1 MHMLQEQFLIDPT
14 VAYLNHGSYGACPI
28 PVFEA
33 YQAYQRELET
43 EPASLLYR
51 DFASRI
57 QKSRERLALF
67 LNCQSDQIAFVRNAT
82 YGMNMAAN
90 SIDLQSGDKVLA
102 TNFEYGAV
110 ERMWEMICAERGAR
124 LIKVNIPLPYQSS
137 KAIIQLFE
145 SLIDSSV
152 KVITF
157 PHISAATAQL
167 FPIKDLVQ
175 LAKSHGAISVI
186 DGAHAPGQVN
196 VNLQDIDADFYVGNC
211 HKWMLSPKGAGFIY
225 AARKW
230 ENKIRPPAISW
241 GNISS
246 GTNRLLLENDW
257 QGTTDIS
264 SILAVE
270 DSINFLEE
278 NNWFSQVIPEC
289 TKLIDEFDSTIL
301 GVTGMK
307 SLYEKNDFEPPQ
319 MRSFLLPEGDHST
332 LHNRLFYE
340 SKVEIPVFLDFEDH
354 FFRVSVQVY
363 NNHSDMERL
372 IEALKKFI

>member
-1 MHMLQEQFLIDPT
+1 MLREQFLIDPT

-33 YQAYQRELET
+33 YQAYQKELET

-67 LNCQSDQIAFVRNAT
+67 LNCQSDQLAFVRNAT

-90 SIDLQSGDKVLA
+90 SVDLQPGDKVLA

-110 ERMWEMICAERGAR
+110 ERMWEMICAERGAE
-124 LIKVNIPLPYQSS
+124 LVKVKIPLPYQSS
-137 KAIIQLFE
+137 EAMIQLFK
-145 SLIDSSV
+145 SQIDSSI

-186 DGAHAPGQVN
+186 DGAHAPGQIN
-196 VNLQDIDADFYVGNC
+196 VNLKDIDADFYVGNC
-211 HKWMLSPKGAGFIY
+211 HKWMLSPKGVGFVY
-225 AARKW
+225 VARKW
-230 ENKIRPPAISW
+230 EDNIRPPAISW

-264 SILAVE
+264 PILAVE
-270 DSINFLEE
+270 DSITFLEE
-278 NNWFSQVIPEC
+278 NQWFNRVIPEC
-289 TKLIDEFDSTIL
+289 SKLIDEFNTTIL
-301 GVTGMK
+301 DVTGMR

-319 MRSFLLPEGDHST
+319 MRSFLLPDGNHSS
-332 LHNRLFYE
+332 LHNRLFHDFMIE
-340 SKVEIPVFLDFEDH
+340 LPVFMDFEDH
-354 FFRVSVQVY
+354 FFRVSVQAY
-363 NNHSDMERL
+363 NNRSDLERL
-372 IEALKKFI
+372 IDALKELL

>member
-1 MHMLQEQFLIDPT
+1 MLREQFLIDPT

-33 YQAYQRELET
+33 YQAYQKELET

-57 QKSRERLALF
+57 QKSREQLALF
-67 LNCQSDQIAFVRNAT
+67 LNCQSDQLAFVRNAT

-90 SIDLQSGDKVLA
+90 SVDLQPGDKVLA

-110 ERMWEMICAERGAR
+110 ERMWEMICAERGAE
-124 LIKVNIPLPYQSS
+124 LVKVKIPLPYQSS
-137 KAIIQLFE
+137 EAMIQLFK
-145 SLIDSSV
+145 SQIDSSI

-186 DGAHAPGQVN
+186 DGAHAPGQIN
-196 VNLQDIDADFYVGNC
+196 MNLKDIDADFYVGNC
-211 HKWMLSPKGAGFIY
+211 HKWMLSPKGVGFVY
-225 AARKW
+225 VARKW
-230 ENKIRPPAISW
+230 EDKIRPPAISW

-264 SILAVE
+264 PILAVE
-270 DSINFLEE
+270 DSITFLKE
-278 NNWFSQVIPEC
+278 NQWFNRVIPEC
-289 TKLIDEFDSTIL
+289 SKLIDEFNTTIL
-301 GVTGMK
+301 DVTGMR

-319 MRSFLLPEGDHST
+319 MRSFLLPDGNHSS
-332 LHNRLFYE
+332 LHNRLFHDFMIE
-340 SKVEIPVFLDFEDH
+340 LPVFMDFEDH
-354 FFRVSVQVY
+354 FFRVSVQAY
-363 NNHSDMERL
+363 NNRSDLERL
-372 IEALKKFI
+372 IDALKELL

>member
-1 MHMLQEQFLIDPT
+1 MHMLREQFLIDST

-33 YQAYQRELET
+33 YQAYQKELET

-67 LNCQSDQIAFVRNAT
+67 LNCQSDQLAFVRNAT

-90 SIDLQSGDKVLA
+90 SVDLQPGDKVLA

-110 ERMWEMICAERGAR
+110 ERMWEMICAERGAE
-124 LIKVNIPLPYQSS
+124 LVKVKIPLPYQSS
-137 KAIIQLFE
+137 EAMIQLFK
-145 SLIDSSV
+145 SQIDSSI

-186 DGAHAPGQVN
+186 DGAHAPGQLN
-196 VNLQDIDADFYVGNC
+196 VNLKDIDADFYVGNC
-211 HKWMLSPKGAGFIY
+211 HKWMLSPKGVGFVY
-225 AARKW
+225 VARKW
-230 ENKIRPPAISW
+230 EDKIRPPAISW

-257 QGTTDIS
+257 QGTADIS
-264 SILAVE
+264 PILAVE
-270 DSINFLEE
+270 DSITFLKE
-278 NNWFSQVIPEC
+278 NQWFNRVIPEC
-289 TKLIDEFDSTIL
+289 SKLIDEFNTTIL
-301 GVTGMK
+301 DVTGMR

-319 MRSFLLPEGDHST
+319 MRSFLLPDGNHSS
-332 LHNRLFYE
+332 LHNRLFHDFMIE
-340 SKVEIPVFLDFEDH
+340 LPVFMDFEDH
-354 FFRVSVQVY
+354 FFRVSVQAY
-363 NNHSDMERL
+363 NNRSDLERL
-372 IEALKKFI
+372 IDALKELL

>member
-1 MHMLQEQFLIDPT
+1 MLREQFLIDPT

-33 YQAYQRELET
+33 YQAYQKELET

-57 QKSRERLALF
+57 QKSRERLTLF
-67 LNCQSDQIAFVRNAT
+67 LNCQSDQLAFVRNAT

-90 SIDLQSGDKVLA
+90 SVDLQPGDKVLA

-110 ERMWEMICAERGAR
+110 ERMWEMICAERGAE
-124 LIKVNIPLPYQSS
+124 LVKVKIPLPYQSS
-137 KAIIQLFE
+137 EAMIQLFK
-145 SLIDSSV
+145 SQIDSSI

-186 DGAHAPGQVN
+186 DGAHAPGQIN
-196 VNLQDIDADFYVGNC
+196 VNLKDIDADFYVGNC
-211 HKWMLSPKGAGFIY
+211 HKWMLSPKGVGFVY
-225 AARKW
+225 VARKW
-230 ENKIRPPAISW
+230 EDKIRPPAISW

-257 QGTTDIS
+257 QGTADIS
-264 SILAVE
+264 PILAVE
-270 DSINFLEE
+270 DSITFLKE
-278 NNWFSQVIPEC
+278 NQWFNRVIPEC
-289 TKLIDEFDSTIL
+289 SKLIDEFNTTIL
-301 GVTGMK
+301 DVTGMR

-319 MRSFLLPEGDHST
+319 MRSFLLPDGNHSS
-332 LHNRLFYE
+332 LHNRLFHDSMIE
-340 SKVEIPVFLDFEDH
+340 LPVFMDFEDH
-354 FFRVSVQVY
+354 FFRVSVQAY
-363 NNHSDMERL
+363 NNRSDLERL
-372 IEALKKFI
+372 IDALKELL

>member
-67 LNCQSDQIAFVRNAT
+67 LNCQSDQLAFVRNAT

-90 SIDLQSGDKVLA
+90 SVDLQPGDKVLA

-137 KAIIQLFE
+137 KAMIQLFE
-145 SLIDSSV
+145 SLIDSSI

-167 FPIKDLVQ
+167 FPIKDLVH

-211 HKWMLSPKGAGFIY
+211 HKWMLSPKGVGFVY
-225 AARKW
+225 VTRNL
-230 ENKIRPPAISW
+230 ENNVRPPAISW

-246 GTNRLLLENDW
+246 GNTSLLLENDW
-257 QGTTDIS
+257 QGTQDIS
-264 SILAVE
+264 SILSVE
-270 DSINFLEE
+270 NTIAFLED
-278 NNWFSQVIPEC
+278 NDWFNQIIPKC
-289 TKLIDEFDSTIL
+289 TGLINDFNSAIL
-301 GVTGMK
+301 QLTGMK
-307 SLYEKNDFEPPQ
+307 SLYDNDYFEPPQ
-319 MRSFLLPEGDHST
+319 MRSFLLPDGDHSS
-332 LHNRLFYE
+332 LHNRLFHDFKIE
-340 SKVEIPVFLDFEDH
+340 LPVFMDYEDH
-354 FFRVSVQVY
+354 FFRVSVQAY
-363 NNHSDMERL
+363 NDRSDLERL
-372 IEALKKFI
+372 INALKELL

>member
-1 MHMLQEQFLIDPT
+1 MLREQFLIDPT

-33 YQAYQRELET
+33 YQAYQKELET

-67 LNCQSDQIAFVRNAT
+67 LNCQSDQLAFVRNAT

-90 SIDLQSGDKVLA
+90 SVDLQPGDKVLA

-110 ERMWEMICAERGAR
+110 ERMWEMICAERGAE
-124 LIKVNIPLPYQSS
+124 LVKVKIPLPYQSS
-137 KAIIQLFE
+137 EAMIQLFK
-145 SLIDSSV
+145 SQIDSSI

-175 LAKSHGAISVI
+175 LAKSHGALSVI
-186 DGAHAPGQVN
+186 DGAHAPGQIN
-196 VNLQDIDADFYVGNC
+196 VKLKDIDADFYVGNC
-211 HKWMLSPKGAGFIY
+211 HKWMLSPKGVGFVY
-225 AARKW
+225 VARKW
-230 ENKIRPPAISW
+230 EDKIRPPAISW

-257 QGTTDIS
+257 QGTADIS
-264 SILAVE
+264 PILAVE
-270 DSINFLEE
+270 DSITFLKE
-278 NNWFSQVIPEC
+278 NQWFNRVIPEC
-289 TKLIDEFDSTIL
+289 SKLIDEFNTTIL
-301 GVTGMK
+301 DVTGMR

-319 MRSFLLPEGDHST
+319 MRSFLLPDGNHSS
-332 LHNRLFYE
+332 LHNRLFHDFMIE
-340 SKVEIPVFLDFEDH
+340 LPVFMDFEDH
-354 FFRVSVQVY
+354 FFRVSVQAY
-363 NNHSDMERL
+363 NNRSDLERL
-372 IEALKKFI
+372 IDALKELL

>member
-1 MHMLQEQFLIDPT
+1 MLREQFLIDPT

-33 YQAYQRELET
+33 YQAYQKELET

-67 LNCQSDQIAFVRNAT
+67 LNCQSDQLAFVRNAT

-90 SIDLQSGDKVLA
+90 SVDLQPGDKVLA

-110 ERMWEMICAERGAR
+110 ERMWEMICAERGAE
-124 LIKVNIPLPYQSS
+124 LVKVKIPLPYQSS
-137 KAIIQLFE
+137 EAMIQLFK
-145 SLIDSSV
+145 SQIDSSI

-196 VNLQDIDADFYVGNC
+196 VNLKDIDADFYVGNC
-211 HKWMLSPKGAGFIY
+211 HKWMLSPKGVGFVY
-225 AARKW
+225 VARKW
-230 ENKIRPPAISW
+230 EDNIRPPAISW

-264 SILAVE
+264 PILAVE
-270 DSINFLEE
+270 DSITFLKE
-278 NNWFSQVIPEC
+278 NQWFNQVIPEC
-289 TKLIDEFDSTIL
+289 SKLIDEFNTAIL
-301 GVTGMK
+301 DVTGMR

-319 MRSFLLPEGDHST
+319 MRSFLLPDGNHSS
-332 LHNRLFYE
+332 LHNRLFHDFMIE
-340 SKVEIPVFLDFEDH
+340 LPVFMDFEDH
-354 FFRVSVQVY
+354 FFRVSVQAY
-363 NNHSDMERL
+363 NNRSDLERL
-372 IEALKKFI
+372 IDALKELL

>member
-1 MHMLQEQFLIDPT
+1 MLREQFLIDPT

-33 YQAYQRELET
+33 YQAYQKELET

-67 LNCQSDQIAFVRNAT
+67 LNCQSDQLAFVRNAT

-90 SIDLQSGDKVLA
+90 SVDLQPGDKVLA

-110 ERMWEMICAERGAR
+110 ERMWEMICAERGAE
-124 LIKVNIPLPYQSS
+124 LVKVKIPLPYQSS
-137 KAIIQLFE
+137 EAMIQLFK
-145 SLIDSSV
+145 SQIDSSI

-186 DGAHAPGQVN
+186 DGAHAPGQLN
-196 VNLQDIDADFYVGNC
+196 VNLKDIDADFYVGNC
-211 HKWMLSPKGAGFIY
+211 HKWMLSPKGVGFVY
-225 AARKW
+225 VARKW
-230 ENKIRPPAISW
+230 EDKIRPPAISW

-257 QGTTDIS
+257 QGTADIS
-264 SILAVE
+264 PILAVE
-270 DSINFLEE
+270 DSITFLKE
-278 NNWFSQVIPEC
+278 NQWFNRVIPEC
-289 TKLIDEFDSTIL
+289 SKLIDEFNTTIL
-301 GVTGMK
+301 DVTGMR

-319 MRSFLLPEGDHST
+319 MRSFLLPDGNHSS
-332 LHNRLFYE
+332 LHNRLFHDFMIE
-340 SKVEIPVFLDFEDH
+340 LPVFMDFEDH
-354 FFRVSVQVY
+354 FFRVSVQAY
-363 NNHSDMERL
+363 NNRSDLERL
-372 IEALKKFI
+372 IDALKELL

>member
-1 MHMLQEQFLIDPT
+1 MLREQFLIDPT

-33 YQAYQRELET
+33 YQAYQKELET

-67 LNCQSDQIAFVRNAT
+67 LNCQSDQLAFVRNAT

-90 SIDLQSGDKVLA
+90 SVDLQPGDKVLA

-110 ERMWEMICAERGAR
+110 ERMWEMICAERGAE
-124 LIKVNIPLPYQSS
+124 LVKVKIPLPYQSS
-137 KAIIQLFE
+137 EAMIQLFK
-145 SLIDSSV
+145 SQIDSSI

-175 LAKSHGAISVI
+175 LAKYHGAISVI

-196 VNLQDIDADFYVGNC
+196 VNLKDIDADFYVGNC
-211 HKWMLSPKGAGFIY
+211 HKWMLSPKGVGFVY
-225 AARKW
+225 VARKW
-230 ENKIRPPAISW
+230 EDNIRPPAISW

-264 SILAVE
+264 PILAVE
-270 DSINFLEE
+270 DSITFLKE
-278 NNWFSQVIPEC
+278 NQWFNRVIPEC
-289 TKLIDEFDSTIL
+289 SKLIDEFNTTIL
-301 GVTGMK
+301 DVTGMR

-319 MRSFLLPEGDHST
+319 MRSFLLPDGNHSS
-332 LHNRLFYE
+332 LHTRLFHDFMIE
-340 SKVEIPVFLDFEDH
+340 LPVFMDFEDH
-354 FFRVSVQVY
+354 FFRVSVQAY
-363 NNHSDMERL
+363 NNRSDLERL
-372 IEALKKFI
+372 IDALKELL

>member
-1 MHMLQEQFLIDPT
+1 MHMLREQFLIDPT

-33 YQAYQRELET
+33 YQAYQKELET

-67 LNCQSDQIAFVRNAT
+67 LNCQSDQLAFVRNAT

-90 SIDLQSGDKVLA
+90 SVDLQPGDKVLA

-110 ERMWEMICAERGAR
+110 ARMWEMICAERGAE
-124 LIKVNIPLPYQSS
+124 LVKVKIPLPYQSS
-137 KAIIQLFE
+137 EAMIQLFKNQ
-145 SLIDSSV
+145 IDSSI

-196 VNLQDIDADFYVGNC
+196 VNLKDIDADFYIGNC
-211 HKWMLSPKGAGFIY
+211 HKWMLSPKGVGFVY
-225 AARKW
+225 VARKW
-230 ENKIRPPAISW
+230 EDNIRPPAISW

-257 QGTTDIS
+257 QGTADIS
-264 SILAVE
+264 PILAVE
-270 DSINFLEE
+270 DSITFLKE
-278 NNWFSQVIPEC
+278 NQWFNRVIPEC
-289 TKLIDEFDSTIL
+289 SKLIDEFNTTIL
-301 GVTGMK
+301 DVTGMR
-307 SLYEKNDFEPPQ
+307 SLYDNDCFEPPQ
-319 MRSFLLPEGDHST
+319 MRSFLLPVGNHSS
-332 LHNRLFYE
+332 LHNRLFHDFMIE
-340 SKVEIPVFLDFEDH
+340 LPVFMDFEDH
-354 FFRVSVQVY
+354 FFRVSVQAY
-363 NNHSDMERL
+363 NNRSDLERL
-372 IEALKKFI
+372 IDALKELL

>member
-1 MHMLQEQFLIDPT
+1 MHMLREQFLIDPT

-33 YQAYQRELET
+33 YQAYQKELET

-67 LNCQSDQIAFVRNAT
+67 LKCQSDQLAFVRNAT

-90 SIDLQSGDKVLA
+90 SVDLQPGNKVLA

-110 ERMWEMICAERGAR
+110 ERMWEMICAERGAE
-124 LIKVNIPLPYQSS
+124 LVKVKIPLPYQSS
-137 KAIIQLFE
+137 EAMIQLFK
-145 SLIDSSV
+145 SQIDSSI

-167 FPIKDLVQ
+167 FPIKDLVR

-196 VNLQDIDADFYVGNC
+196 VNLKDIDADFYIGNC
-211 HKWMLSPKGAGFIY
+211 HKWMLSPKGVGFVY
-225 AARKW
+225 VARKW
-230 ENKIRPPAISW
+230 EDKIRPPAISW

-264 SILAVE
+264 PILAVE
-270 DSINFLEE
+270 DSITFLEE
-278 NNWFSQVIPEC
+278 NQWFNQVIPEC
-289 TKLIDEFDSTIL
+289 SKLIDEFNTTIL
-301 GVTGMK
+301 DVTGMR
-307 SLYEKNDFEPPQ
+307 SLYDNDCFEPPQ
-319 MRSFLLPEGDHST
+319 MRSFLLPDGNHSS
-332 LHNRLFYE
+332 LHNRLFHNFMIE
-340 SKVEIPVFLDFEDH
+340 LPVFMDFEDH
-354 FFRVSVQVY
+354 FFRVSVQAY
-363 NNHSDMERL
+363 NNRSDLERL
-372 IEALKKFI
+372 IDALKELL

>member
-1 MHMLQEQFLIDPT
+1 MLREQFLIDPT

-33 YQAYQRELET
+33 YQAYQKELET

-67 LNCQSDQIAFVRNAT
+67 LNCQSDQLAFVRNAT

-90 SIDLQSGDKVLA
+90 SVDLQPGDKVLA

-110 ERMWEMICAERGAR
+110 ERMWEMICAERGAQ
-124 LIKVNIPLPYQSS
+124 LVKVKIPLPYQSS
-137 KAIIQLFE
+137 EAMIQLFK
-145 SLIDSSV
+145 SQIDSSI

-196 VNLQDIDADFYVGNC
+196 VNLKDIDADFYIGNC
-211 HKWMLSPKGAGFIY
+211 HKWMLSPKGVGFVY
-225 AARKW
+225 VARKW
-230 ENKIRPPAISW
+230 EDKIRPPTISW

-264 SILAVE
+264 PILAVE
-270 DSINFLEE
+270 DSITFLKE
-278 NNWFSQVIPEC
+278 NQWFNQVIPEC
-289 TKLIDEFDSTIL
+289 SKLIDEFNTAIL
-301 GVTGMK
+301 DVTGMR

-319 MRSFLLPEGDHST
+319 MRSFLLPDGNHSS
-332 LHNRLFYE
+332 LHNRLFHDFMIE
-340 SKVEIPVFLDFEDH
+340 LPVFMDFEDH
-354 FFRVSVQVY
+354 FFRVSVQAY
-363 NNHSDMERL
+363 NNRSDLERL
-372 IEALKKFI
+372 IDALKELL

>member
-1 MHMLQEQFLIDPT
+1 MHMLREQFLIDST

-33 YQAYQRELET
+33 YQAYQKELET

-67 LNCQSDQIAFVRNAT
+67 LNCQSDQLAFVRNAT

-90 SIDLQSGDKVLA
+90 SVDLQPGDKVLA

-110 ERMWEMICAERGAR
+110 ERMWEMICAERGAE
-124 LIKVNIPLPYQSS
+124 LVKVKIPLPYQSS
-137 KAIIQLFE
+137 EAMIQLFK
-145 SLIDSSV
+145 SQIDSSI

-167 FPIKDLVQ
+167 FPIKYLVQ

-196 VNLQDIDADFYVGNC
+196 VNLKDIDADFYVGNC
-211 HKWMLSPKGAGFIY
+211 HKWMLSPKGVGFVY
-225 AARKW
+225 VARKW
-230 ENKIRPPAISW
+230 EDKIRPPAISW

-264 SILAVE
+264 PILAVE
-270 DSINFLEE
+270 DSITFLKE
-278 NNWFSQVIPEC
+278 NQWFNRVIPEC
-289 TKLIDEFDSTIL
+289 SKLIDEFNTTIL
-301 GVTGMK
+301 DVTGMR

-319 MRSFLLPEGDHST
+319 MRSFLLPDGNHSS
-332 LHNRLFYE
+332 LHNRLFHDFMIE
-340 SKVEIPVFLDFEDH
+340 LPVFMDFEDH
-354 FFRVSVQVY
+354 FFRVSVQAY
-363 NNHSDMERL
+363 NNRSDLERL
-372 IEALKKFI
+372 IDALKELL

>member
-1 MHMLQEQFLIDPT
+1 MHMLREQFLIDPT

-33 YQAYQRELET
+33 YQAYQKELET

-67 LNCQSDQIAFVRNAT
+67 LNCQSDQLAFVRNAT

-90 SIDLQSGDKVLA
+90 SVDLQPGDKVLA

-110 ERMWEMICAERGAR
+110 ERMWEMICAERGAE
-124 LIKVNIPLPYQSS
+124 LVKVKIPLPYQSS
-137 KAIIQLFE
+137 EAMIQLFK
-145 SLIDSSV
+145 SQIDSSI

-186 DGAHAPGQVN
+186 DGAHAPGQIN
-196 VNLQDIDADFYVGNC
+196 VNLKDIDADFYVGNC
-211 HKWMLSPKGAGFIY
+211 HKWMLSPQGVGFVY
-225 AARKW
+225 VARKW
-230 ENKIRPPAISW
+230 EDKIRPPAISW

-246 GTNRLLLENDW
+246 GTNRLLLETDW
-257 QGTTDIS
+257 QGTADIS
-264 SILAVE
+264 PILAVE
-270 DSINFLEE
+270 DSITFLKE
-278 NNWFSQVIPEC
+278 NQWFNRVIPEC
-289 TKLIDEFDSTIL
+289 SKLIDEFNTTIL
-301 GVTGMK
+301 DVTGMR

-319 MRSFLLPEGDHST
+319 MRSFLLPDGNHSS
-332 LHNRLFYE
+332 LHNRLFHDFMIE
-340 SKVEIPVFLDFEDH
+340 LPVFMDFEDH
-354 FFRVSVQVY
+354 FFRVSVQAY
-363 NNHSDMERL
+363 NNRSDLERL
-372 IEALKKFI
+372 IDALKELL

>member
-1 MHMLQEQFLIDPT
+1 MHMLREQFLIDPT

-33 YQAYQRELET
+33 YQAYQKELET

-67 LNCQSDQIAFVRNAT
+67 LNCQSDQLAFVRNAT

-90 SIDLQSGDKVLA
+90 SVDLQPGDKVLA

-110 ERMWEMICAERGAR
+110 ERMWEMICAERGAE
-124 LIKVNIPLPYQSS
+124 LVKVKIPLPYQSS
-137 KAIIQLFE
+137 EAMIQLFK
-145 SLIDSSV
+145 SQIDSSI

-186 DGAHAPGQVN
+186 DGAHAPGQIN
-196 VNLQDIDADFYVGNC
+196 VNLKDIDADFYVGNC
-211 HKWMLSPKGAGFIY
+211 HKWMLSPKGVGFVY
-225 AARKW
+225 VARKW
-230 ENKIRPPAISW
+230 EDKIRPPAISW

-257 QGTTDIS
+257 QGTADIS
-264 SILAVE
+264 PILAVE
-270 DSINFLEE
+270 DSITFLKE
-278 NNWFSQVIPEC
+278 NQWFNRVIPEC
-289 TKLIDEFDSTIL
+289 SKLIDEFNTTIL
-301 GVTGMK
+301 DVTGMR

-319 MRSFLLPEGDHST
+319 MRSFLLPDGNHSS
-332 LHNRLFYE
+332 LHNRLFHDFMIE
-340 SKVEIPVFLDFEDH
+340 LPVFMDFEDH
-354 FFRVSVQVY
+354 FFRVSVQAY
-363 NNHSDMERL
+363 NNRSDLERL
-372 IEALKKFI
+372 IDALKELL

>member
-1 MHMLQEQFLIDPT
+1 MLREQFLIDPT

-33 YQAYQRELET
+33 YQAYQKELET

-67 LNCQSDQIAFVRNAT
+67 LNCQSDQLAFVRNAT

-90 SIDLQSGDKVLA
+90 SVDLQPGDKVLA

-110 ERMWEMICAERGAR
+110 ERMWEMICAERGAE
-124 LIKVNIPLPYQSS
+124 LVKVKIPLPYQSS
-137 KAIIQLFE
+137 EAMIQLFK
-145 SLIDSSV
+145 SQIDSSI

-196 VNLQDIDADFYVGNC
+196 VNLKDIDADFYVGNC
-211 HKWMLSPKGAGFIY
+211 HKWMLSPKGVGFVY
-225 AARKW
+225 VARKW
-230 ENKIRPPAISW
+230 EDNIRPPAISW

-264 SILAVE
+264 PILAVE
-270 DSINFLEE
+270 DSITF
-278 NNWFSQVIPEC
+278 
-289 TKLIDEFDSTIL
+289 
-301 GVTGMK
+301 
-307 SLYEKNDFEPPQ
+307 
-319 MRSFLLPEGDHST
+319 
-332 LHNRLFYE
+332 
-340 SKVEIPVFLDFEDH
+340 
-354 FFRVSVQVY
+354 
-363 NNHSDMERL
+363 
-372 IEALKKFI
+372 LKKISGSIKSYQNVQN

>member
-1 MHMLQEQFLIDPT
+1 MLREQFLIDPT

-33 YQAYQRELET
+33 YQAYQKELET

-67 LNCQSDQIAFVRNAT
+67 LNCQSDQLAFVRNAT

-90 SIDLQSGDKVLA
+90 SVDLQPGDKVLA

-110 ERMWEMICAERGAR
+110 ERMWEMICAERGAE
-124 LIKVNIPLPYQSS
+124 LVKVKIPLPYQSS
-137 KAIIQLFE
+137 EAMIQLFK
-145 SLIDSSV
+145 SQIDSSI

-186 DGAHAPGQVN
+186 DGAHAPGQIN
-196 VNLQDIDADFYVGNC
+196 VNLKDIDADFYVGNC
-211 HKWMLSPKGAGFIY
+211 HKWMLSPKGVGFVY
-225 AARKW
+225 VARKW
-230 ENKIRPPAISW
+230 EDNIRPPAISW

-264 SILAVE
+264 PILAVE
-270 DSINFLEE
+270 DSITFLEE
-278 NNWFSQVIPEC
+278 NQWFNRVIPEC
-289 TKLIDEFDSTIL
+289 SKLIDEFNTTIL
-301 GVTGMK
+301 DVTGMR

-319 MRSFLLPEGDHST
+319 MRSFLLPDENHSS
-332 LHNRLFYE
+332 LHNRLFHDFMIE
-340 SKVEIPVFLDFEDH
+340 LPVFMDFEDH
-354 FFRVSVQVY
+354 FFRVSVQAY
-363 NNHSDMERL
+363 NNRSDLERL
-372 IEALKKFI
+372 IDALKELL

>member
-1 MHMLQEQFLIDPT
+1 MIDPT

-51 DFASRI
+51 NFASRI

-90 SIDLQSGDKVLA
+90 SIDLQPGDKVLA

-110 ERMWEMICAERGAR
+110 ERMWEMICAERGAQ
-124 LIKVNIPLPYQSS
+124 LVKVKIPLPYQSS
-137 KAIIQLFE
+137 KAMIQLFE
-145 SLIDSSV
+145 SLIDSSI

-211 HKWMLSPKGAGFIY
+211 HKWMLSPKGVGFIY

-230 ENKIRPPAISW
+230 EDQIRPPAISW

-264 SILAVE
+264 PILAVE

-278 NNWFSQVIPEC
+278 NHWFSQVIPEC
-289 TKLIDEFDSTIL
+289 TKLIDEFNSTIL

-332 LHNRLFYE
+332 LHNRLFHE
-340 SKVEIPVFLDFEDH
+340 SKVELPVFLDFEDH
-354 FFRVSVQVY
+354 FFRVSVQAY

>member
-1 MHMLQEQFLIDPT
+1 MLREQFLLDPT

-33 YQAYQRELET
+33 YQAYQKELET

-67 LNCQSDQIAFVRNAT
+67 LNCQSDQLAFVRNAT

-90 SIDLQSGDKVLA
+90 SVDLQPGDKVLA

-110 ERMWEMICAERGAR
+110 ERMWEMICAERGAE
-124 LIKVNIPLPYQSS
+124 LVKVKIPLPYQSS
-137 KAIIQLFE
+137 EAMIQLFK
-145 SLIDSSV
+145 SQIDSSI

-196 VNLQDIDADFYVGNC
+196 VNLKDIDADFYVGNC
-211 HKWMLSPKGAGFIY
+211 HKWMLSPKGVGFVY
-225 AARKW
+225 VARKW
-230 ENKIRPPAISW
+230 EDKIRPPAISW

-264 SILAVE
+264 PILAVE
-270 DSINFLEE
+270 DSITFLKE
-278 NNWFSQVIPEC
+278 NQWFNRVIPEC
-289 TKLIDEFDSTIL
+289 SKLIDEFNTTIL
-301 GVTGMK
+301 DVTGMR

-319 MRSFLLPEGDHST
+319 MRSFLLPDGNHSS
-332 LHNRLFYE
+332 LHNRLFHDFMIE
-340 SKVEIPVFLDFEDH
+340 LPVFMDFEDH
-354 FFRVSVQVY
+354 FFRVSVQAY
-363 NNHSDMERL
+363 NNRSDLERL
-372 IEALKKFI
+372 IDALKELL

>member
-1 MHMLQEQFLIDPT
+1 MHMLREQFLIDPT

-33 YQAYQRELET
+33 YQAYQKELET

-67 LNCQSDQIAFVRNAT
+67 LNCQSDQLAFVRNAT

-90 SIDLQSGDKVLA
+90 SVDLQPGDKVLA

-110 ERMWEMICAERGAR
+110 ERMWEMICAERGAE
-124 LIKVNIPLPYQSS
+124 LVKVKIPLPYQSS
-137 KAIIQLFE
+137 EAMIQLFK
-145 SLIDSSV
+145 SQIDSSI

-196 VNLQDIDADFYVGNC
+196 VNLKDIDADFYIGNC
-211 HKWMLSPKGAGFIY
+211 HKWMLSPKGVGFVY
-225 AARKW
+225 VARKW
-230 ENKIRPPAISW
+230 EDNIRPPAISW

-264 SILAVE
+264 PILAVE
-270 DSINFLEE
+270 DSITFLKE
-278 NNWFSQVIPEC
+278 NQWFNQVIPEC
-289 TKLIDEFDSTIL
+289 SKLIDEFNTTIL
-301 GVTGMK
+301 DVTGMR
-307 SLYEKNDFEPPQ
+307 SLYDNDCFEPPQ
-319 MRSFLLPEGDHST
+319 MRSFLLPVGNHSS
-332 LHNRLFYE
+332 LHNRLFHDFMIE
-340 SKVEIPVFLDFEDH
+340 LPVFMDFEDH
-354 FFRVSVQVY
+354 FFRVSVQAY
-363 NNHSDMERL
+363 NNRSDLERL
-372 IEALKKFI
+372 IDALKELL

>member
-1 MHMLQEQFLIDPT
+1 MHMLREQFLIDPT

-33 YQAYQRELET
+33 YQAYQKELET

-67 LNCQSDQIAFVRNAT
+67 LNCQSDQLAFVRNAT

-90 SIDLQSGDKVLA
+90 SVDLQPGDKVLA

-110 ERMWEMICAERGAR
+110 ARMWEMICAERGAE
-124 LIKVNIPLPYQSS
+124 LVKVKIPLPYQSS
-137 KAIIQLFE
+137 EAMIQLFK
-145 SLIDSSV
+145 SQIDSSI

-196 VNLQDIDADFYVGNC
+196 VNLKDIDADFYVGNC
-211 HKWMLSPKGAGFIY
+211 HKWMLSPKGVGFVY
-225 AARKW
+225 VARKW
-230 ENKIRPPAISW
+230 EDNIRPPAISW

-264 SILAVE
+264 PILAVE
-270 DSINFLEE
+270 DSITFLEE
-278 NNWFSQVIPEC
+278 NQWFNRVIPEC
-289 TKLIDEFDSTIL
+289 SKLIDEFNTTIL
-301 GVTGMK
+301 DVTGMR

-319 MRSFLLPEGDHST
+319 MRSFLLPDGNHSS
-332 LHNRLFYE
+332 LHNRLFHDFMIE
-340 SKVEIPVFLDFEDH
+340 LPVFMDFEDH
-354 FFRVSVQVY
+354 FFRVSVQAY
-363 NNHSDMERL
+363 NNRSDLERL
-372 IEALKKFI
+372 IDALKELL